1 MSSIRDRALGPY
13 TVLLISLLAFIVMVL
28 LVADKR
34 AGTFLSSVG
43 LTAIFLAGFYV
54 AHGRHSLRRFA
65 FPIVGLGIGIEW
77 LTYFLEL
84 PAGPYI
90 RLLVDTALLLLVA
103 TIQLQSILRQRRV
116 SADTIVGGINAYLLF
131 ALCFMLIHALVELV
145 APGAYSLGGAT
156 LAEHVLGPDR
166 SEGFA
171 TMLYFSFVTITTLG
185 YGDIV
190 PVSGTAKMV
199 ASAQAL
205 FGQIYLAVFVAR
217 LVALH
222 VAGARDDEEE

>member
-1 MSSIRDRALGPY
+1 MSSIRDRVLGPY
-13 TVLLISLLAFIVMVL
+13 TVLLISLLAFILMVL
-28 LVADKR
+28 LVADER
-34 AGTFLSSVG
+34 TGTFLSHIGV
-43 LTAIFLAGFYV
+43 TAIFLAGFYV
-54 AHGRHSLRRFA
+54 ARGRRSLRRFA
-65 FPIVGLGIGIEW
+65 LPVVGIGIFVEW
-77 LTYFLEL
+77 LTFFLEL
-84 PAGPYI
+84 PASLHI
-90 RLLVDTALLLLVA
+90 RLLLETTLLLLVA

-205 FGQIYLAVFVAR
+205 FGQIYLAVFLAR

-222 VAGARDDEEE
+222 VAGARDDDEA